1 MCGRVSAPWLWVC
14 LYSVSS
20 LLRAP
25 EGLFF
30 CFHGPFKEDQSLNL
44 ARLLSSCECF
54 IASLPFVTSFYS
66 PLLRKI
72 GIAPALHW
80 FQVLLAS
87 QVSFWTQIFL
97 QLAARELVGDQ
108 GLAVSKVQEHAASC
122 IAVVSLWCLRSKRW
136 MQTDAV
142 LICISYLFLTATDQP
157 SALFHFCF
165 VYYFHVKL
173 QNNSNLK
180 KSDCNISHLC

>member
-1 MCGRVSAPWLWVC
+1 MRCVAASLSRGFECVFTLSALYCGC
-14 LYSVSS
+14 LK
-20 LLRAP
+20 
-25 EGLFF
+25 GWGFF

-66 PLLRKI
+66 PLLCKI
-72 GIAPALHW
+72 GIPPALCW
-80 FQVLLAS
+80 FQVSLAR
-87 QVSFWTQIFL
+87 QVSVGTQFFL
-97 QLAARELVGDQ
+97 ELAACELAGDQ
-108 GLAVSKVQEHAASC
+108 GLAVSKVV
-122 IAVVSLWCLRSKRW
+122 AVVPPWCLHSKRW

-165 VYYFHVKL
+165 IYYFHVKL
-173 QNNSNLK
+173 QNNNDLK
-180 KSDCNISHLC
+180 KWDCNINHLC